1 MVDDIPERRQH
12 TRVYV
17 NLDVAYRV
25 PDSVKPLAFKEAWVA
40 NVSEGGLLLLLPEIL
55 PLGTIL
61 ELRLTSKPLGTLVVE
76 VEVIRVE
83 TGPFQAFRHAV
94 RFVPRT
100 LEMQDAVDRL
110 VAAFVKRPHG
120 GKPL

>member
-25 PDSVKPLAFKEAWVA
+25 PGSAKPLAFKEAWVA

-83 TGPFQAFRHAV
+83 TGPSQAFRHAV

-100 LEMQDAVDRL
+100 PEMQDAVDRL
-110 VAAFVKRPHG
+110 VAAFVKRRG
-120 GKPL
+120 GKLP